1 MQLIKTNTK
10 KIQDILKELSENVV
24 QKEWRRTWT
33 FYHYTSLPKLF
44 NILENDCFW
53 ASNIRFSND
62 ETEVKLLND
71 DRHDDYVIC
80 FCEKNDQ
87 LSQWRGYC
95 ADGGAAIGFHIGSYQ
110 QYSVLQADY
119 DTSGGYMIYE
129 NAPIPVLYVEPHNL
143 SKDKNNTELDACAEY
158 VDREYKKCEEYKYM
172 ISPYIKNSLFYE
184 ELESRLAFM
193 NKAEELSKH
202 IRFRTL
208 DNGVKVPYIVVKHGD
223 VKRMTANCRTN
234 PDDYDEKR
242 LQEEYNAHNEIWIDE
257 GRDQETIFY
266 EILERVKPF
275 LDKNE
280 YDEDALKIFCRGHLP
295 IDEIVVAPTV
305 DRARVA
311 EQIERFCRSKYWLK
325 NVKVRESVIPY
336 VK

>member
-1 MQLIKTNTK
+1 MIKNDTLE
-10 KIQDILKELSENVV
+10 IQSTLKELSEYVV
-24 QKEWRRTWT
+24 QKEWRHTGT
-33 FYHYTSLPKLF
+33 FYHYTSLFKLF

-71 DRHDDYVIC
+71 DRHDDYVVC
-80 FCEKNDQ
+80 FCEKRDQ

-95 ADGGAAIGFHIGSYQ
+95 FEGGASIGLHIGQYQ
-110 QYSVLQADY
+110 QYSILQADY

-129 NAPIPVLYVEPHNL
+129 NAPIPVLYVDPRNL
-143 SKDKNNTELDACAEY
+143 SEDKNNTELDAC
-158 VDREYKKCEEYKYM
+158 VDYMNRKFKDREEYKYL

-184 ELESRLAFM
+184 ELESRLAFV

-202 IRFRTL
+202 IRFRNL
-208 DNGVKVPYIVVKHGD
+208 DNGVKIPYIVVKHGD
-223 VKRMTANCRTN
+223 VKRMAANCRTN
-234 PDDYDEKR
+234 PCDYDESR
-242 LQEEYNAHNEIWIDE
+242 LQEEYDAHKDIWIDE
-257 GRDQETIFY
+257 GRDQEAVFY
-266 EILERVKPF
+266 EILERVKIF
-275 LDKNE
+275 ISKNE
-280 YDEDALKIFCRGHLP
+280 YDENGIKIYCRGHLP
-295 IDEIVVAPTV
+295 IEEIVVAPTA

-311 EQIERFCRSKYWLK
+311 EQIERFCRSKYWLR